1 MNTFLMRVV
10 LVVIAFASLLQCVPP
25 ALAMRPFLEW
35 EQKLA
40 FIVEDNQSLGV
51 FKMNVGA
58 IADMKKAEYPVRI
71 DDLRLKILGLHTPH
85 PDTIAGDPHN
95 RGQAYMDAPNV
106 DVLPNDA
113 TIPQWAI
120 NALPP
125 DQRAK
130 YDAYI
135 AAQQ

>member
-1 MNTFLMRVV
+1 MKNITLRLFVLM
-10 LVVIAFASLLQCVPP
+10 SLFSLSLAP

-40 FIVEDNQSLGV
+40 IIVGDNQSLGV

-71 DDLRLKILGLHTPH
+71 DDLRIKILGLKSPH
-85 PDTIAGDPHN
+85 PDTVSGNPLN
-95 RGQAYMDAPNV
+95 RGQAYMDAANV
-106 DVLPNDA
+106 DSLPNDA

-120 NALPP
+120 DALTPE
-125 DQRAK
+125 QRAL

-135 AAQQ
+135 AAHP